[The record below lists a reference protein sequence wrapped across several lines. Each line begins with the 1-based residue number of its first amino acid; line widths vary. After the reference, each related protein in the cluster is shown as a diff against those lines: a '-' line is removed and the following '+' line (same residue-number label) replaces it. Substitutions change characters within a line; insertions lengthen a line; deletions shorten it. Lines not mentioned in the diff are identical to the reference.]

1 MSKFHLQNLIC
12 LLNDQQNIICL
23 LNETIIVSPLFPSKI
38 AQRATF
44 FNDNIGLDAIYA
56 LKQQDSLSGTKSQHS
71 GLFFL
76 SINIP
81 VGRPRIDK
89 QLFGQTELGGAR
101 RARKVKEIR

>member
-1 MSKFHLQNLIC
+1 MRLLLSVLCFHQKLPKERL
-12 LLNDQQNIICL
+12 
-23 LNETIIVSPLFPSKI
+23 
-38 AQRATF
+38 F